1 MANEFIIKN
10 GFHSK
15 GNSQVTGSLDVT
27 EGITGSFSGDG
38 SGITGTVTSA
48 SYAITAS
55 HALNA
60 STPTLQQVT
69 DQGATTT
76 NDITISGDLTASAD
90 ISLPTNA
97 SSIRFNDAELHGRT
111 GGSYPGLSI
120 SSGDSS
126 NARIWLRD
134 TNAGTS
140 PVTMSFI
147 GLGKVT
153 GVQTIESQGNYPLI
167 IRGGAGPNDAND
179 GIQLFT
185 GDASNVYQQR
195 FAIEAD
201 GTNVDAY
208 FHNING
214 LGINDTTPTA
224 MLDVNGNINTTS
236 DITASGD
243 ISAATFTGDGS
254 GITGVISASYAVTA
268 SHALNTAAFPFSG
281 LAVITGSLI
290 VSGSNSSINTNTGI
304 LYDSSEIPSV
314 KYVQRGLFAS
324 NDTLSVQYNT
334 RRLYKSD
341 GTTISYDWENAEIND
356 DGGTLAID
364 LGERKL
370 HDRFGNEIGRFTT
383 TGTAYLSG
391 SLIGTSSWA
400 ENVTSASF
408 ASTASFLTGTATSAS
423 FASTASF
430 LTGTATSASYA
441 ISASHLIG
449 GGGGADPAININA
462 NGTTLTEVTSDSDL
476 PTTLAANTTY
486 LIRGNVATGKTLNV
500 TNVGTSVIGIGRNQS
515 HLSYTGS
522 NELFNVHNQS
532 FSVKSLTMKSSGSIM
547 TAKNVTPG
555 AAYNDGRTKV
565 LDIKDCQ
572 VKNTNNVMEIHGF
585 ELVDL
590 NNVLFWYITGSQ
602 GLSFQSVRHLEISSC
617 EFYNWY
623 DETDTGSFAPS
634 GTKMLEIRPN
644 TASVN
649 TPVVNINSSILHPE
663 QGQIGLYIDSGS
675 ETLFGTVASNT
686 FIDVNGGTLLAGSN
700 YDSGSM
706 LKYDIGINQ
715 GLEDSKAYLY
725 GYQNGTD
732 AQSATTS
739 YTQISI
745 ASFSTDIETRM
756 SASLEGI
763 TYIGSK
769 PIDVMFQ
776 INAGVA
782 GVGGNNEQFDFA
794 LYKNTNIINGSE
806 RRIELDSG
814 EEGNAVTFALTNIV
828 QNDLLTVYYKSPT
841 NDNFTLQN
849 FSIMIK
855 E

>member
-15 GNSQVTGSLDVT
+15 GNSQVTGSLEVT

-60 STPTLQQVT
+60 
-69 DQGATTT
+69 G
-76 NDITISGDLTASAD
+76 G
-90 ISLPTNA
+90 
-97 SSIRFNDAELHGRT
+97 
-111 GGSYPGLSI
+111 GGS
-120 SSGDSS
+120 
-126 NARIWLRD
+126 
-134 TNAGTS
+134 T
-140 PVTMSFI
+140 
-147 GLGKVT
+147 
-153 GVQTIESQGNYPLI
+153 
-167 IRGGAGPNDAND
+167 
-179 GIQLFT
+179 
-185 GDASNVYQQR
+185 
-195 FAIEAD
+195 
-201 GTNVDAY
+201 
-208 FHNING
+208 
-214 LGINDTTPTA
+214 
-224 MLDVNGNINTTS
+224 
-236 DITASGD
+236 
-243 ISAATFTGDGS
+243 
-254 GITGVISASYAVTA
+254 
-268 SHALNTAAFPFSG
+268 FPFSG
-281 LAVITGSLI
+281 SAVITGSLI
-290 VSGSNSSINTNTGI
+290 IEDTSTSELFRVTQKGTGDAIRIEDTTNPDSTPTVVTATGDILIGTGSGAGGNTKLYVKEGDAGSLALGTGNTVIVESDTTNYIAMVAPDANLSGMVMGSPSDGFGAFIRWGLDTQRVQIGAARTNHSIEFTVGNKGATSMQLTPDTTGTSNYNATLTVTGSLVVSGSTQINTTAGI
-304 LYDSSEIPSV
+304 LYDESSVDSIR
-314 KYVQRGLFAS
+314 YIQRGLFSS
-324 NDTLSVQYNT
+324 NGALSVQYDT
-334 RRLYKSD
+334 RKLYRND

-370 HDRFGNEIGRFTT
+370 HDRFGTEIGSFTT

-391 SLIGTSSWA
+391 SLIGT
-400 ENVTSASF
+400 ASY
-408 ASTASFLTGTATSAS
+408 ADN
-423 FASTASF
+423 
-430 LTGTATSASYA
+430 ATSASYA

-449 GGGGADPAININA
+449 GGGGSDPAININA

-500 TNVGTSVIGIGRNQS
+500 TNEGTSVIGIGRNQS

-522 NELFNVHNQS
+522 NELFNVHDQS
-532 FSVKSLTMKSSGSIM
+532 FSIKSLTMKSSGSIM
-547 TAKNVTPG
+547 TAKNVSPG
-555 AAYNDGRTKV
+555 APYNDGRTKV

-572 VKNTNNVMEIHGF
+572 VKNTNDVMEVHGF

-623 DETDTGSFAPS
+623 DEVATGSFAPS
-634 GTKMLEIRPN
+634 GTKMVEIRPN
-644 TASVN
+644 TGSVN
-649 TPVVNINSSILHPE
+649 TPVVNINSSIFHPE

-732 AQSATTS
+732 AQGATTS
-739 YTQISI
+739 YTQLSI
-745 ASFSTDIETRM
+745 ASFSTNIETRM
-756 SASLEGI
+756 SASTAGI
-763 TYIGSK
+763 TYIGTK

-776 INAGVA
+776 INVGVND
-782 GVGGNNEQFDFA
+782 VGGNNEQFDFA

-814 EEGNAVTFALTNIV
+814 EEGNIVTFALTNIV

-849 FSIMIK
+849 FSIIIK